1 MVRLA
6 AVRFAAC
13 VQLGGMRR
21 TLGSIALGGSC
32 SVCGRSRR
40 CVSSACAKPARARL
54 CACVVCRTLSVT
66 VSGRDVVA
74 GTTPG
79 RIWRGLC
86 EYTPFGFAHPSVQL
100 SVRGLPC
107 RRICMLE
114 YVNCSEI
121 AVKNAKNVPPLDGG
135 LRRRLR
141 RAKNLIYKKHIQSWQ
156 LLGAGPRGGSR

>member
-1 MVRLA
+1 MLNWHVRA
-6 AVRFAAC
+6 Y
-13 VQLGGMRR
+13 
-21 TLGSIALGGSC
+21 AL
-32 SVCGRSRR
+32 V
-40 CVSSACAKPARARL
+40 L
-54 CACVVCRTLSVT
+54 CAERCDRVRP
-66 VSGRDVVA
+66 GRVVA

-135 LRRRLR
+135 LRLRLR
-141 RAKNLIYKKHIQSWQ
+141 RAKNLIY
-156 LLGAGPRGGSR
+156 